1 MHRGEIVKIERKKLL
16 KIAAFCFSFLLV
28 VAGTFGIKNI
38 LDNRGSKLFKESGS
52 DVAYAPYKST
62 IVLEYLQKEA
72 ENKIVFDGLT
82 MDELVA
88 KLNRFLKGKLEGTG
102 EHFATRSLELGLD
115 PYLAVAISLHETG
128 CNGTCSKL
136 VQYCNNVGGMKG
148 SPGCA
153 GGAYKQFDTLE
164 EGIDA
169 FLNNLYYN
177 YIAKGLTTPE
187 QINAKYAESK
197 TWASKV
203 NYYINKIKAG

>member
-1 MHRGEIVKIERKKLL
+1 MKIERKKLL
-16 KIAAFCFSFLLV
+16 KIVAFCFSILLIV
-28 VAGTFGIKNI
+28 VGSFGVKNI
-38 LDNRGSKLFKESGS
+38 LKNKESNLFTNNNT

-72 ENKIVFDGLT
+72 ENKIVYDGLT
-82 MDELVA
+82 MDELIA
-88 KLNRFLKGKLEGTG
+88 KLNRSLKGKLAGTG
-102 EHFATRSLELGLD
+102 EQFATKSLELGID

-148 SPGCA
+148 KPGCN
-153 GGAYKQFDTLE
+153 GGAYREFDTLE
-164 EGIDA
+164 QGIDS

-177 YIAKGLTTPE
+177 YIAIGLTTPE
-187 QINAKYAESK
+187 TINPKYAASK